1 MPEPAPQPR
10 AAHRPSRRQDVIEAG
25 IRVFSREGINA
36 SVTAVAEESGMSAAS
51 VYYHFP
57 TKEQLLEAALEE
69 IAARISRHTFING
82 SDQPRDVR
90 GSVESTWAYHRAHPD
105 ETRLLYSLA
114 ANAPRQAKEVRSRFV
129 ERHVRQVQ
137 ARLRRDKGE
146 GTRTQ
151 LAIEELAARAY
162 VRLAMNVAETWA
174 SGAPVAGLRS
184 KKALLDALTRVGEL
198 TTTADLAEDAP
209 KGRRDADRGR
219 LRLSG
224 R

>member
-1 MPEPAPQPR
+1 M
-10 AAHRPSRRQDVIEAG
+10 
-25 IRVFSREGINA
+25 FSHDGINA

-82 SDQPRDVR
+82 TDEPRDVR
-90 GSVESTWAYHRAHPD
+90 GSAEGTWAYHRAHPE

-114 ANAPRQAKEVRSRFV
+114 VNAPPQAKEVRSRFV
-129 ERHVRQVQ
+129 QRHVRQVQ
-137 ARLRRDKGE
+137 ARLRRNKGE
-146 GTRTQ
+146 ATRTQ

-162 VRLAMNVAETWA
+162 VRLTMNVAETWA
-174 SGAPVAGLRS
+174 SGGSVAGLRS
-184 KKALLDALTRVGEL
+184 KKALLEAMTRVGEL
-198 TTTADLAEDAP
+198 TTSADLTEEAP
-209 KGRRDADRGR
+209 KGQHDDDRGP
-219 LRLSG
+219 LRLSD